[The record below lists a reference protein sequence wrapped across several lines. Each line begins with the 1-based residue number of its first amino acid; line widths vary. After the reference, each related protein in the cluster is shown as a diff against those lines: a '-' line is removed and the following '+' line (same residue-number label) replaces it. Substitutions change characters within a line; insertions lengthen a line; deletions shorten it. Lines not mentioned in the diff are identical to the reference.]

1 LQNVFAENFLEV
13 TGLAET
19 VADEVRTKEAGAREI
34 IAAAKTEGAR
44 MIVAARTAGEQA
56 VKEARQKSHRYF
68 RDKVREAEAEAEETA
83 AKIVGEGRV
92 FTDKFYGDTKPRV
105 AEVAEWLVKEV
116 VSAYGD

>member
-1 LQNVFAENFLEV
+1 VA
-13 TGLAET
+13 GLAET
-19 VADEVRTKEAGAREI
+19 VADEVRTKETEARDV

-68 RDKVREAEAEAEETA
+68 RDEVRAAEAEAEKSA
-83 AKIVGEGRV
+83 AKIVREGRAGAE
-92 FTDKFYGDTKPRV
+92 KFYDETKPRV